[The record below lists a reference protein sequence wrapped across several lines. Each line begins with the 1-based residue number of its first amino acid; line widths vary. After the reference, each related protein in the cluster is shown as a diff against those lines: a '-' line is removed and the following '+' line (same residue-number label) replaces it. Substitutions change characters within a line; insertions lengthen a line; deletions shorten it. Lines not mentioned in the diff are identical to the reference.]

1 MRIVISGV
9 GAIWPDLVPEEDAE
23 PAGRAFVARG
33 FDAVALL
40 GRRATQ
46 YSHRSAQ
53 LVMAASGLAL
63 DNAGLAVTDDNRD
76 RVGLTVGTAAGSV
89 TGVAEFGLDS
99 FVQPRPHMVTAA
111 KSPNCVLNAAAGST
125 AIRYG
130 LRGVNATVAA
140 GPASALVALRHAMV
154 MLRAGH
160 ADVVVA
166 GASEEFTG
174 PVARVAQ
181 SARAPWA
188 QGEGAAMFVLEDATT
203 AQASGRTAL
212 AEVAALAVRAVPG
225 LGAVRFADVVAA
237 ALGAAGVAADEVV
250 AVAARHTG
258 DPGVDAA
265 QDEAIAT
272 ALRAAERLYS
282 EERIGDCYGA
292 HAALQIASLLT
303 ERTLPAVVV
312 AADPDG
318 LLAVAVLKSAQQ

>member
-9 GAIWPDLVPEEDAE
+9 GAIWPDPVPEEDPE
-23 PAGRAFVARG
+23 TGRAFVARG

-53 LVMAASGLAL
+53 LVMAACGLAL
-63 DNAGLAVTDDNRD
+63 DDAGLAVTDENRD

-160 ADVVVA
+160 ADTVVA
-166 GASEEFTG
+166 GSSEEFTG

-181 SARAPWA
+181 AARAPRA
-188 QGEGAAMFVLEDATT
+188 HGEGAAMFVLEDAAV
-203 AQASGRTAL
+203 AQASGRTGL
-212 AEVAALAVRAVPG
+212 AEVAALTVRAVPG
-225 LGAVRFADVVAA
+225 QGAEQLTGMVAA
-237 ALGAAGVAADEVV
+237 ALETAGVAADEVV

-258 DPGVDAA
+258 EPEADAA

-272 ALRAAERLYS
+272 ALPAARRLYS

-303 ERTLPAVVV
+303 ERTLPAAVV
-312 AADPDG
+312 AVDPDG
-318 LLAVAVLKSAQQ
+318 LLSVAVLKRAQP

>member
-9 GAIWPDLVPEEDAE
+9 GAIWPDPVPEEDPE
-23 PAGRAFVARG
+23 TGRAFVARG

-53 LVMAASGLAL
+53 LVMAACGLAL
-63 DNAGLAVTDDNRD
+63 DDAGLTVTDENRD

-160 ADVVVA
+160 ADTVVA

-181 SARAPWA
+181 AARAPRA
-188 QGEGAAMFVLEDATT
+188 HGEGAAMFVLEDAAV
-203 AQASGRTAL
+203 AQASGRTGL
-212 AEVAALAVRAVPG
+212 AEVAALTVRAVPG
-225 LGAVRFADVVAA
+225 PRAERLVGMVAA
-237 ALGAAGVAADEVV
+237 ALETAGVAADEVV
-250 AVAARHTG
+250 AVAARRTG
-258 DPGVDAA
+258 ESEADAA

-272 ALRAAERLYS
+272 ALPAARRLYS

-292 HAALQIASLLT
+292 HAALQIATLLA
-303 ERTLPAVVV
+303 ERTLPAAVV
-312 AADPDG
+312 AVDPDG
-318 LLAVAVLKSAQQ
+318 LLSVAVLKSSRP